1 MARQTS
7 IIASAVIPA
16 SPERVWQI
24 AGDTSRYPEWVE
36 GTLRMIHTSGP
47 TRVGATYEE
56 LTRIAGPWK
65 SVTRWRVTEWDPP
78 RRQVHQGEG
87 ISTSKDTAVI
97 IELSPAGQDTNFT
110 LTVRYMPRFGPV
122 GALIDRVVRGS
133 ITRSQQRSAQ
143 AFAALVARE
152 NSSS

>member
-36 GTLRMIHTSGP
+36 GTLRMIHTNGP

-56 LTRIAGPWK
+56 LTRIAGPCK

-110 LTVRYMPRFGPV
+110 LTVATCHDSGQSARSSTASSEIPSPAPSSDRRRRSPR
-122 GALIDRVVRGS
+122 S
-133 ITRSQQRSAQ
+133 
-143 AFAALVARE
+143 
-152 NSSS
+152 

>member
-1 MARQTS
+1 VPWHGRIDNGPNWSKAKQRSGNRLVTSSIRSSLTSLSGSLDSFQVLVRWKEIPCAR
-7 IIASAVIPA
+7 
-16 SPERVWQI
+16 I

-36 GTLRMIHTSGP
+36 GTLRMIHTNGP
-47 TRVGATYEE
+47 IRVGATYEE

-110 LTVRYMPRFGPV
+110 LTVR
-122 GALIDRVVRGS
+122 
-133 ITRSQQRSAQ
+133 
-143 AFAALVARE
+143 
-152 NSSS
+152 